1 MASPSEG
8 NELSFERDIKPSFR
22 TKDRDSMLQAFDLF
36 DYEDVVEHADAIV
49 GALRSGQMPCDGAW
63 ADSQV
68 DNSSSGLTRA
78 RPPRRNLMKL
88 TVNGAEVEVDDR
100 HAKTPLLW
108 VLRDVLG
115 VHGVKFG
122 CGAGWCAAC
131 TVLLD
136 GRNTK
141 SCQGAAERAVGK
153 DVVTVEAASGPV
165 VDAVRDAWHR
175 GNVVQCGYCQP
186 GQTLAAVALLG
197 SNPSPDDAAVGEWMS
212 GNLCRCGT
220 YARIRAA
227 IHDAA
232 AILAAGD
239 DPGPLTAPPEP
250 EVHRLTAEEMAG
262 PGHPYG
268 DDVGRRDRSVLGLMG
283 HEGRR
288 LVDSPGKILG
298 GTQFTIAVSFPGM
311 VEGVVLHPPRFGAKV
326 ASVDDDAALAEA
338 GVIAVVPI
346 DAGVAVV
353 GETVADAQRGLRA
366 LNVSWDDSGAERRS
380 ASELMAEH
388 VRLLASAEKAV
399 G

>member
-1 MASPSEG
+1 
-8 NELSFERDIKPSFR
+8 
-22 TKDRDSMLQAFDLF
+22 
-36 DYEDVVEHADAIV
+36 
-49 GALRSGQMPCDGAW
+49 
-63 ADSQV
+63 
-68 DNSSSGLTRA
+68 
-78 RPPRRNLMKL
+78 MKL

-141 SCQGAAERAVGK
+141 SCQTATERAVGK

-197 SNPSPDDAAVGEWMS
+197 SNPSPDNAAVGEWMS

-250 EVHRLTAEEMAG
+250 EVHRLTAEEMAD
-262 PGHPYG
+262 PVHPYVRVRE
-268 DDVGRRDRSVLGLMG
+268 D
-283 HEGRR
+283 
-288 LVDSPGKILG
+288 
-298 GTQFTIAVSFPGM
+298 GTI
-311 VEGVVLHPPRFGAKV
+311 VVLSAQIEMGQGVHTGLATLVAEELDADFGCVRVVNAANGVGPNGDVYGNPDTGGVFQLTRHGSVQKALLTMLAAAISRYCHSMARC
-326 ASVDDDAALAEA
+326 ASSRPASSTAM
-338 GVIAVVPI
+338 PSPFC
-346 DAGVAVV
+346 
-353 GETVADAQRGLRA
+353 LR
-366 LNVSWDDSGAERRS
+366 
-380 ASELMAEH
+380 
-388 VRLLASAEKAV
+388 
-399 G
+399 